1 MSDIPADWLARYVT
15 RTGIVI
21 HPMILKDIEQ
31 RRGIPYPDSLLTYF
45 SENRD
50 GDDWKRISNAWRQ
63 KRFRDQRSNT
73 LEALRNGIDPAELAE
88 GIRQEDFAYLLD
100 TIISTHNPEGFQID
114 SVDRCDSALD
124 ILQALRNAIDLE
136 MDYLNKHKQYLAEQA
151 WLRNTKIKRR

>member
-15 RTGIVI
+15 RAGIVI

-63 KRFRDQRSNT
+63 KRHRDQRSNT
-73 LEALRNGIDPAELAE
+73 LEALRNGRPKAESEALRNGSAYAE
-88 GIRQEDFAYLLD
+88 VMDGIRQNNLDLLKE
-100 TIISTHNPEGFQID
+100 IIVSIHGDGCGYDYDDAIG
-114 SVDRCDSALD
+114 
-124 ILQALRNAIDLE
+124 ILQALRNAIDKE
-136 MDYLNKHKQYLAEQA
+136 MEYLNKRQLTEG
-151 WLRNTKIKRR
+151 

>member
-63 KRFRDQRSNT
+63 KRHRDQRSNT
-73 LEALRNGIDPAELAE
+73 LEALRNDKGQALRNGSAYYEVME
-88 GIRQEDFAYLLD
+88 GIRQNNLDLLKE
-100 TIISTHNPEGFQID
+100 IIVSIHSDGCRND
-114 SVDRCDSALD
+114 CDNALG
-124 ILQALRNAIDLE
+124 ILQALRNAIDKE
-136 MDYLNKHKQYLAEQA
+136 MEYLTKRKKQLAE
-151 WLRNTKIKRR
+151 W

>member
-1 MSDIPADWLARYVT
+1 MSDIPADWLASYVT
-15 RTGIVI
+15 RAGIVI

-73 LEALRNGIDPAELAE
+73 LEALRNDKTKVDTEALRNVSVYNEVMD
-88 GIRQEDFAYLLD
+88 GIRQNNLDLLKE
-100 TIISTHNPEGFQID
+100 IIVSIHSDGCRND
-114 SVDRCDSALD
+114 CDNALG
-124 ILQALRNAIDLE
+124 ILQALRNAIDKE
-136 MDYLNKHKQYLAEQA
+136 MDYLK
-151 WLRNTKIKRR
+151 TKRR